1 MQRNDEV
8 PEEDKENLNNLVSID
23 DGFGGRSLADQLT
36 RANIWDCFVE
46 IFTGGL
52 DALLAP

>member
-1 MQRNDEV
+1 VQKNDEV
-8 PEEDKENLNNLVSID
+8 PEDDKENLNNLVSID

-52 DALLAP
+52 DALMAP